1 MTKSKE
7 KKIKEKWEIR
17 EEFTEK
23 LHKHVHFLGNTNI
36 IECETEKFWSWFDQ
50 KLKEQRTQLLKE
62 IKRWTK
68 GRNVTKDSLRH
79 YLNELLNK

>member
-1 MTKSKE
+1 MATKAKPKE
-7 KKIKEKWEIR
+7 KKIKGWEER
-17 EEFTEK
+17 LSEWWWKSEPPTKYEDVK
-23 LHKHVHFLGNTNI
+23 RYV
-36 IECETEKFWSWFDQ
+36 EME
-50 KLKEQRTQLLKE
+50 RTQLLKE